1 MKLFTL
7 TMALAS
13 FALVL
18 SAQDDAA
25 FQTWM
30 KSTNSEMGVL
40 RKIES
45 KTGPE
50 AAASAEKLSAIY
62 QQVSA
67 YWSAKHA
74 DDAVKIADEGK
85 SAADTLAVAAKAGE
99 SEKAAA
105 AFKTLGGTCRGCHEA
120 HREKAADGT
129 YKIK

>member
-1 MKLFTL
+1 MKIVAL
-7 TMALAS
+7 TMGLAS
-13 FALVL
+13 LALVL

-30 KSTNSEMGVL
+30 KSTNTEMGVL
-40 RKIES
+40 RKIDS

-62 QQVSA
+62 QKVSA

-74 DDAVKIADEGK
+74 DDAVKISDEGK
-85 SAADTLAVAAKAGE
+85 AAADALAVAAKAGE
-99 SEKAAA
+99 SDKAAA
-105 AFKTLGGTCRGCHEA
+105 AYKSLGGTCRGCHEA

-129 YKIK
+129 YKIQ